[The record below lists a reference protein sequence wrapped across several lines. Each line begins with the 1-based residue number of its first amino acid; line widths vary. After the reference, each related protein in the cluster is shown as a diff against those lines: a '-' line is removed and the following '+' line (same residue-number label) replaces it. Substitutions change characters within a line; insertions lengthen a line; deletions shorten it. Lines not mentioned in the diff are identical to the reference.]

1 MRGNVESLLKEEDL
15 ENIPISIVIN
25 NRRKVEEEKLG
36 EIKKYLGSLM
46 EGREF
51 TIFNVQNLE
60 KE

>member
-51 TIFNVQNLE
+51 AIFNVQSLD